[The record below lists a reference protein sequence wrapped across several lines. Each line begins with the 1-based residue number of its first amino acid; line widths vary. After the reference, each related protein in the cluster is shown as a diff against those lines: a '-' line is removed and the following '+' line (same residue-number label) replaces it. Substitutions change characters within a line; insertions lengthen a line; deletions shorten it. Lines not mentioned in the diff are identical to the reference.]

1 MGQKYGSFHFN
12 KYLVPS
18 AFFCNQTSTIYIHS
32 QRDFLNTFAK
42 FNAMCKVKR
51 FKTSQLCRVH
61 QRNCFDTHANTVL
74 ISTPDFAEIEKR
86 AEAEK
91 APSHCLYMDLDGKK
105 TSHF

>member
-1 MGQKYGSFHFN
+1 MPF
-12 KYLVPS
+12 S
-18 AFFCNQTSTIYIHS
+18 AIKQAQYTYIAKGT
-32 QRDFLNTFAK
+32 FLNTFAK

-61 QRNCFDTHANTVL
+61 QRNCFDTHANMVL

-86 AEAEK
+86 AEAEAER